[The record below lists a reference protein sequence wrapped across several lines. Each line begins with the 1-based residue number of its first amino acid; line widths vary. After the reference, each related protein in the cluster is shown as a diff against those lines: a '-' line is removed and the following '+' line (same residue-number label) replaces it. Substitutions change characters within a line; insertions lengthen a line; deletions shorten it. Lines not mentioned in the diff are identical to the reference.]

1 MLSSV
6 LAVGCGVNE
15 KTDVSDNTSKEQTTQ
30 QNEEVLD
37 TSVETVADTDTE
49 VATES
54 NSENVETEFP
64 SSEKND
70 DKKVEKENT
79 EPESEKSF
87 EGQSD
92 DINIENQKNN
102 NVKSGAKEK
111 VDGVNDKISLTGE
124 WKIDVDKT
132 NSNLKDATSIQELF
146 GTGLSKYG
154 AYLKIGDNNEISYSI
169 GIGLYSEGTYKLED
183 NVIYADMPEENADGL
198 DGTIQQIKVVEA
210 DGTTY
215 LVMNCYNEEIYWV
228 KNK

>member
-54 NSENVETEFP
+54 NSENVETEIP

-70 DKKVEKENT
+70 EKKVEKENT

-132 NSNLKDATSIQELF
+132 NSN
-146 GTGLSKYG
+146 
-154 AYLKIGDNNEISYSI
+154 
-169 GIGLYSEGTYKLED
+169 GI
-183 NVIYADMPEENADGL
+183 
-198 DGTIQQIKVVEA
+198 
-210 DGTTY
+210 
-215 LVMNCYNEEIYWV
+215 
-228 KNK
+228 